1 MLKIDAV
8 NLPVIPWNPLQP
20 TVGQWLASAGMEDD
34 PMGIG
39 IVSIPRTTVAPVGG
53 VIGILLAEQG
63 NEACIEQ
70 VMPKF
75 PAEAVGL
82 KAKDVITQINGQ
94 SVPNTMELRSL
105 MRRHRPGET
114 IKLTIKRG
122 QQTFEVAVTMVSPS
136 SPALDRQRQM
146 NSMGVGVSNRA
157 DDFPAVI
164 QHDTVVKPTDCGGP
178 VVDLSGKIVGVNI
191 AHAGRTETY
200 CLPTDVVLPTMYE
213 LMSGRLSP
221 AILDVALKA
230 AAEKAAAEKAA
241 TEKAA
246 AERKAAEEKAAA
258 EKKAAEEKAAAEK
271 KAAEKAA
278 AEKKAAEEKAA
289 AEKKA
294 AEEKAAAEKKA
305 AEKAAAEKKAAEE
318 KAAAEKKAAEEK
330 AAADKKAAEKAA
342 AEKAAAEKKAAEEKA
357 AKEKAEKEK
366 ASQKKSEG
374 KK

>member
-1 MLKIDAV
+1 M
-8 NLPVIPWNPLQP
+8 
-20 TVGQWLASAGMEDD
+20 
-34 PMGIG
+34 
-39 IVSIPRTTVAPVGG
+39 
-53 VIGILLAEQG
+53 
-63 NEACIEQ
+63 
-70 VMPKF
+70 
-75 PAEAVGL
+75 GL

-94 SVPNTMELRSL
+94 GVPNTMELRTL

-122 QQTFEVAVTMVSPS
+122 QQTFEVAVTMISPA

-146 NSMGVGVSNRA
+146 NSMGVGVSDRS

-221 AILDVALKA
+221 TVLEVALKA
-230 AAEKAAAEKAA
+230 SAEKAAAEKAA

-246 AERKAAEEKAAA
+246 AERKAAEEKAAEKAAA

-278 AEKKAAEEKAA
+278 AEKKAAEV
-289 AEKKA
+289 
-294 AEEKAAAEKKA
+294 KA

-318 KAAAEKKAAEEK
+318 KAAAEKKAPK
-330 AAADKKAAEKAA
+330 
-342 AEKAAAEKKAAEEKA
+342 AAEKKAAEEKA
-357 AKEKAEKEK
+357 ARGE
-366 ASQKKSEG
+366 EG
-374 KK
+374 CRKDCCGEEGCG